1 MSFVI
6 QSEIVITSPAI
17 PIRIPNY
24 AFVDGQ
30 NVETS
35 LLYKQAKL
43 DWLQLY
49 QQLKNHK
56 IHPCSKIICYFKYSF
71 SPQRQKFFEDLKA
84 IGYQVVLSNYCGNG
98 KVNVDADI
106 IVDCLSQYF
115 ETSQFNLVLL
125 SGDGDFVPL
134 LKKFE
139 LLGSKVWI
147 IGGAESN
154 ISENLKT
161 KSRFRDKLT
170 GKINKKL
177 RSFGAIFENYP
188 HLYTILSD
196 DEFKNIVGDIE
207 FQIIQS
213 KLPKKIPSIDG

>member
-6 QSEIVITSPAI
+6 QSETVINSPTI

-35 LLYKQAKL
+35 LLHKQSKL

-49 QQLKNHK
+49 QQLKTHK
-56 IHPCSKIICYFKYSF
+56 VHPCSRTICYFKYSF

-84 IGYQVVLSNYCGNG
+84 IGYQIVLSNYCGNG

-139 LLGSKVWI
+139 LMKSKVWI

-188 HLYTILSD
+188 HLYTTLSD
-196 DEFKNIVGDIE
+196 NELKDIVGDTE